1 MKQPWR
7 ILILSLLLSFLP
19 CTAAAQSWGQSQRV
33 EKDATLLL
41 AQAAQRQAVQRQ
53 AAVQPQRKVM
63 HTGHIEI
70 ITDPPGFQVFVNGTK
85 RVERTNAT
93 LELLEG
99 KYQIELFL
107 PATSYRHSFTVEMQP
122 ADVLTQRFEMH
133 GSLRVDS
140 FWAQDGKKS
149 EGPALEL
156 ILDGKRISQ
165 GQRIDKVV
173 AGMHDLHVSY
183 GSMKKTQRV
192 EIRPGSALQV
202 NYSVERRRDQHP
214 DPGRVPH

>member
-1 MKQPWR
+1 MKPPLR
-7 ILILSLLLSFLP
+7 ILVFSLPLSLLP
-19 CTAAAQSWGQSQRV
+19 CTVAAQSGGQSPLV
-33 EKDATLLL
+33 DKNATLLF
-41 AQAAQRQAVQRQ
+41 AQAVQRRAVQ
-53 AAVQPQRKVM
+53 RQPVQPQRRVM

-70 ITDPPGFQVFVNGTK
+70 ITDPPGFQVFVNGSK
-85 RVERTNAT
+85 RAERSNVT

-99 KYQIELFL
+99 KYQIELLL

-140 FWAQDGKKS
+140 FWVQDGKKS

-156 ILDGKRISQ
+156 FLDGNRISQ
-165 GQRIDKVV
+165 GQRIDKIV
-173 AGMHDLHVSY
+173 AGMHDLQVNY
-183 GSMKKTQRV
+183 GRMKKTQRV

-202 NYSVERRRDQHP
+202 NYSVERTRDP
-214 DPGRVPH
+214 DPGRVPN

>member
-1 MKQPWR
+1 MKPPLR
-7 ILILSLLLSFLP
+7 ILILSLPLSLLP
-19 CTAAAQSWGQSQRV
+19 CTAAAQSGVQNPLV
-33 EKDATLLL
+33 EKETLLL
-41 AQAAQRQAVQRQ
+41 AQAVQRQ
-53 AAVQPQRKVM
+53 ATLPRQSAVQPQRKPM

-70 ITDPPGFQVFVNGTK
+70 ITDPPGFQVIVNGTK

-107 PATSYRHSFTVEMQP
+107 PATSYRHSFTVEVQP

-140 FWAQDGKKS
+140 FWVQDGKKS
-149 EGPALEL
+149 EGGPALEL
-156 ILDGKRISQ
+156 LLGGKPISQ

-173 AGMHDLHVSY
+173 AGMHELHVSY

-202 NYSVERRRDQHP
+202 NYSVERNRDP